1 MATELAKIKPKQVPA
16 KPAKPGQPGPASGG
30 DPEVL
35 QAWSARGPL
44 TVGIIAV
51 LLLVGGLGTW
61 SVATTLAGAIV
72 ARGMIE
78 VETNRQ
84 AVQHP
89 DGGVVDAVLVREGDV
104 VDEGQVLI
112 RLDRERLAS
121 ELSIIESQLFKLM
134 AQRGLYEAER
144 DGADEIS
151 FDPEIV
157 EAVDRYPEVG
167 EMLKSNQRL
176 FAQRAENLAS
186 STEQLGKRKGQI
198 ASQIEGLEAQHE
210 ALKSQLALVAEELDG
225 QLKLQAQGLAQLP
238 KILGLQREQARL
250 EGSAGEIIASIAQ
263 SEGQITE
270 IDIEIQKLDAQRREE
285 AIARLSDQEGNELEL
300 AERRRALT
308 EQLNRLAVRAPL
320 AGAVHE
326 LSVFGEQSVIRPAEP
341 ILFLVPQDQPLIIG
355 VQVETIHVDQ
365 VHVGQEVVLR
375 FSAFDTRRTPE
386 IWGRVISVSPDA
398 IQDERT
404 GISYYRAR
412 VEISEGEISKLP
424 EGSVLVPGM
433 PVEAQLRTGERSP
446 AAYFLKPLT
455 DYFSTAFREN

>member
-1 MATELAKIKPKQVPA
+1 MKNELAKIKPKQIAVPA
-16 KPAKPGQPGPASGG
+16 KPVAPPPGA

-35 QAWSARGPL
+35 RAWSPRKPL
-44 TVGIIAV
+44 ILGLVAV

-61 SVATTLAGAIV
+61 AVTTSLAGAIV
-72 ARGMIE
+72 AHGMIE
-78 VETNRQ
+78 VESNRQ

-89 DGGVVDAVLVREGDV
+89 DGGVVDEILVREGDV
-104 VDEGQVLI
+104 VDADQVLI
-112 RLDRERLAS
+112 RLDRERLTS

-144 DGADEIS
+144 DGADEIT
-151 FDPEIV
+151 FDPELLD
-157 EAVDRYPEVG
+157 AVGRTPEVG
-167 EMLKSNQRL
+167 EMLESNRRL
-176 FAQRAENLAS
+176 FSQRAENLVS

-198 ASQIEGLEAQHE
+198 ASQIEGLEAQRA
-210 ALKSQLALVAEELDG
+210 ALQSQLALVEEELTG
-225 QLKLQAQGLAQLP
+225 QLRLQEQGLAQLP
-238 KILGLQREQARL
+238 KVLGLQREQARL
-250 EGSAGEIIASIAQ
+250 LGSSGEITASIAQ

-270 IDIEIQKLDAQRREE
+270 IDIEIQKLRAQLREE
-285 AIARLSDQEGNELEL
+285 AIARLSDQEGTELEL
-300 AERRRALT
+300 SERRRAVL
-308 EQLNRLAVRAPL
+308 EQLNRLDIRAPV

-326 LSVFGEQSVIRPAEP
+326 LRVYGEQSVIRPAEP
-341 ILFLVPQDQPLIIG
+341 ILFIVPQDRPLIIG

-386 IWGRVISVSPDA
+386 IWGRVISVSPDV

-404 GISYYRAR
+404 GRSFYRAR

-433 PVEAQLRTGERSP
+433 PVEAYLRTGEHSP
-446 AAYFLKPLT
+446 AAYLLKPFL

>member
-1 MATELAKIKPKQVPA
+1 MKNALAKIKPKQVAVPA
-16 KPAKPGQPGPASGG
+16 KPVTPPAG

-35 QAWSARGPL
+35 RAWTAKKPL
-44 TVGIIAV
+44 TLGVIAV

-61 SVATTLAGAIV
+61 AVSSTLAGAIV
-72 ARGMIE
+72 ANGMIE

-89 DGGVVDAVLVREGDV
+89 DGGVVDEVLVREGDV
-104 VDEGQVLI
+104 VEAGQVLI
-112 RLDRERLAS
+112 RLDREQLAS

-144 DGADEIS
+144 DGAAEIT
-151 FDPEIV
+151 FDPELLAAA
-157 EAVDRYPEVG
+157 ERSPEIG
-167 EMLKSNQRL
+167 YMLDSNRRL

-186 STEQLGKRKGQI
+186 SIEQLGKRKGQI
-198 ASQIEGLEAQHE
+198 ASQIEGLNAQFT
-210 ALKSQLALVAEELDG
+210 ALQSQLALVEEELTG
-225 QLKLQAQGLAQLP
+225 QVRLQEQGLAQLT
-238 KILGLQREQARL
+238 KVLGLQREQASL
-250 EGSAGEIIASIAQ
+250 QGSSGEIIASIAQ

-270 IDIEIQKLDAQRREE
+270 IEIEIQKLQAQMREE
-285 AIARLSDQEGNELEL
+285 AIAQLSEQEGNELEL
-300 AERRRALT
+300 AERRRALL
-308 EQLNRLAVRAPL
+308 EQLNRLDIRAPL

-326 LSVFGEQSVIRPAEP
+326 LSVFGEQSVIRAAEP
-341 ILFLVPQDQPLIIG
+341 ILFIVPQDRPLIIG
-355 VQVETIHVDQ
+355 VQVETIHIDQ

-386 IWGRVISVSPDA
+386 IWGRVISVSPDV

-404 GISYYRAR
+404 GISFYRAR
-412 VEISEGEISKLP
+412 VEISEGEVTKLP

-433 PVEAQLRTGERSP
+433 PVQAYLSTGERSP
-446 AAYFLKPLT
+446 AAYLLKPLS

>member
-1 MATELAKIKPKQVPA
+1 MKTELAKIKPKQLPVPA
-16 KPAKPGQPGPASGG
+16 RKAAPPAPGG
-30 DPEVL
+30 DPEIL
-35 QAWSARGPL
+35 AAWSARTPL
-44 TVGIIAV
+44 TLGLIAV
-51 LLLVGGLGTW
+51 FLLVGGLGTW
-61 SVATTLAGAIV
+61 AVTSTLSGAIV
-72 ARGMIE
+72 ASGMIE

-89 DGGVVDAVLVREGDV
+89 DGGVVDAVLVREGDKV
-104 VDEGQVLI
+104 EAGQVLI
-112 RLDRERLAS
+112 RLDRERLTS

-144 DGADEIS
+144 DGATEIT
-151 FDPEIV
+151 FDPEITT
-157 EAVDRYPEVG
+157 AVDRYPEIG
-167 EMLKSNQRL
+167 EMLVSNRRL
-176 FAQRAENLAS
+176 FEQRVENLAS
-186 STEQLGKRKGQI
+186 STDQLGKRKAQI
-198 ASQIEGLEAQHE
+198 ASQIEGLEAQHT
-210 ALKSQLALVAEELDG
+210 ALKSQLALVAEELTG
-225 QLKLQAQGLAQLP
+225 QLRLQEQGLAQLP

-270 IDIEIQKLDAQRREE
+270 IDIEIQKLKAQMREE
-285 AIARLSDQEGNELEL
+285 AIARLSEQEGNELEL
-300 AERRRALT
+300 AERRRALL
-308 EQLNRLAVRAPL
+308 EQLNRLDIRAPL
-320 AGAVHE
+320 TGAVHE

-341 ILFLVPQDQPLIIG
+341 ILFIVPQDRPLIIG
-355 VQVETIHVDQ
+355 VQVDTIHIDQ

-386 IWGRVISVSPDA
+386 IWGRVISVSPDV

-412 VEISEGEISKLP
+412 AEISEGEIGKLP

-433 PVEAQLRTGERSP
+433 PVEAYLSTGERSP
-446 AAYFLKPLT
+446 AAYLMKPLA